1 MTQTVFPFI
10 KTSTGFTTLINN
22 KPYNIVQSDNPKYSQ
37 LYSAVVAGDAEE
49 FERVFNYDPSSMT
62 MEEIIS
68 NSEVLSGAVEFNDG
82 VVSYKG
88 MELAGFEVNKIKSH
102 AVEGLPY
109 EPILRFIERR
119 MMNPSVKGVADLYQ
133 FLEKNNLPLTVDG
146 HFLAYKAVRPDFK
159 DKHSGSID
167 NSVGAEIPPMRFEDV
182 DPNKHNTCSH
192 GYHVGAIEYSGPN
205 GWFFGSG
212 DHCMIVK
219 VDPKNV
225 VSVPADHNDQKMR
238 VCHYEIVDEYKSNLA
253 TTLYDSDIKEVESSN
268 EDFDSRVVERTKVSA
283 NNVRVGDYIEFTYR
297 ETKDIR
303 TLYVTKIDKKNNLIV
318 GEVLTNEMDIW
329 DDIECTGE
337 VKSFKRDRMRNV
349 FQFVLPTEIEEDDD
363 FDDDDYW
370 GEDDWDESCDCG
382 CNDEDRGY

>member
-1 MTQTVFPFI
+1 MTKTKEVFPFI
-10 KTSTGFTTLINN
+10 KTSTGFTVLVNN
-22 KPYNIVQSDNPKYSQ
+22 KPYNVTQDNAKYSQ
-37 LYSAVVAGDAEE
+37 LYSAVIEGDAEE
-49 FERVFNYDPSSMT
+49 FERVYNYDPST
-62 MEEIIS
+62 LTVEEIIS
-68 NSEVLSGAVEFNDG
+68 SSEVLSGAVEFNDG

-102 AVEGLPY
+102 AIDGLPY

-159 DKHSGSID
+159 DKHTGTID
-167 NSVGAEIPPMRFEDV
+167 NSVGAKIPPMRFEDV

-219 VDPKNV
+219 VDPKDV

-238 VCHYEIVDEYKSNLA
+238 VCYYEIVDEYKSNLA
-253 TTLYDSDIKEVESSN
+253 TTLYDDDINEVESSN
-268 EDFDSRVVERTKVSA
+268 EDFDSRVVERVKVSA
-283 NNVRVGDYIEFTYR
+283 NSVNVGDYIEFTYR
-297 ETKDIR
+297 ENKDIR
-303 TLYVTKIDKKNNLIV
+303 TIYVTKISKKNNLV
-318 GEVLTNEMDIW
+318 TGEVLTNEFDIW
-329 DDIECTGE
+329 DDIDCTGE
-337 VKSFKRDRMRNV
+337 IKSFKRDRMRNV
-349 FQFVLPTEIEEDDD
+349 FKLTPPSEIEDEDEYDD
-363 FDDDDYW
+363 ESY
-370 GEDDWDESCDCG
+370 EEWDEDCDCG
-382 CNDEDRGY
+382 CNDECY